1 MVVEVGLPSTSVYA
15 GLYTRRNN
23 KGLTPRL
30 QNKWVDYH
38 FLSIQDPTHTHP
50 PIAPGRVPAPGAT
63 HRHRRF
69 YLTWHSIKR
78 LGNLHTGDFN
88 K

>member
-1 MVVEVGLPSTSVYA
+1 MVVEVGLPSTGRA
-15 GLYTRRNN
+15 RGPIRRHD

-38 FLSIQDPTHTHP
+38 FLSIQDPKHTHP

-78 LGNLHTGDFN
+78 LGNLHTGEN

>member
-1 MVVEVGLPSTSVYA
+1 MYA

-38 FLSIQDPTHTHP
+38 FLSIQDPKHTHS
-50 PIAPGRVPAPGAT
+50 PIAPGVFL
-63 HRHRRF
+63 HQERHIV
-69 YLTWHSIKR
+69 TA
-78 LGNLHTGDFN
+78 DFT
-88 K
+88 